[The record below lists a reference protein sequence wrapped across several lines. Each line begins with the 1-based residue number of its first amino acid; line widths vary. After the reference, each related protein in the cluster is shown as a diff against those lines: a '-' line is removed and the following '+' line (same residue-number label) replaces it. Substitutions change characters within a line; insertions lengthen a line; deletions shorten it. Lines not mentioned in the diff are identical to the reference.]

1 MTLRALIVEDEPLAR
16 SRLSRLLEAY
26 RDVELIGEC
35 DNVPD
40 AAEAVEREHPD
51 ILFLDIQMPQA
62 TGFELLQA
70 LRAGIRPVVIFTT
83 AHPEFAIDAFEL
95 EAADY
100 LLKPFDE
107 ARLGRAL
114 ERARRAVGGGATRT
128 ELPKNGHPQRR
139 ERFAVR
145 AKGEIVFVKTA
156 NIEWIEAEGN
166 YVRLHVGQTSHL
178 VRLSMH
184 RVEEL
189 LDPALFARVHRS
201 AIVNLDAVRKL
212 VANVDG
218 SYAVILV
225 SGASITVGA
234 SYRARVEDILG
245 LNL

>member
-51 ILFLDIQMPQA
+51 ILFLDIQMPKA
-62 TGFELLQA
+62 TGFELLEA
-70 LRAGIRPVVIFTT
+70 IPAGVRPVVIFTT
-83 AHPEFAIDAFEL
+83 AHSEFAVDAFEL
-95 EAADY
+95 DAADY
-100 LLKPFDE
+100 LVKPFDE

-114 ERARRAVGGGATRT
+114 DRARRVVGGSGRT
-128 ELPKNGHPQRR
+128 DLPKNSRAQPR

-156 NIEWIEAEGN
+156 NIAWIEAEGN
-166 YVRLHVGQTSHL
+166 YVRLHVGQASHL

-184 RVEEL
+184 RIEEL
-189 LDPALFARVHRS
+189 LDPRLFARVHRS

-212 VANVDG
+212 IANVDG
-218 SYAVILV
+218 SYSVILV
-225 SGASITVGA
+225 SGASIPVGA

>member
-51 ILFLDIQMPQA
+51 VLFLDIQMPQA

-70 LRAGIRPVVIFTT
+70 IRAGTRPVVIFTT
-83 AHPEFAIDAFEL
+83 AHPEFAVDAFEL
-95 EAADY
+95 DAADY
-100 LLKPFDE
+100 LVKPFDA

-114 ERARRAVGGGATRT
+114 DRARRVGGGGKTD
-128 ELPKNGHPQRR
+128 LPKTSRAQPR

-156 NIEWIEAEGN
+156 NIVWIEAEGN

-184 RVEEL
+184 RIEEL
-189 LDPALFARVHRS
+189 LDPRLFARVHRS

-218 SYAVILV
+218 SYSVILV
-225 SGASITVGA
+225 SGASIPVGA